1 MNERSKKALKISGA
15 VLAALAA
22 IFIIAMMFVTLGF
35 FGAFGYSVVSMQT
48 DYDTL
53 AKIDLNVP
61 IVSRPEGDFAA
72 RNYTVYTE
80 SVSNSKDVEKG
91 KATCVAYDWSTP
103 LDYFCVTSG
112 DYEQIAYMFGEG
124 EEAGS
129 CGLGVITR
137 TPENVYYAEKDGV
150 YYGYIPVHRNCTP
163 QQAVEIFRQ
172 VMGN

>member
-61 IVSRPEGDFAA
+61 LVSRPEGDLRRAIIRFIRKAFQTARTWKKAKRRAWHTTGRRRSITFA
-72 RNYTVYTE
+72 
-80 SVSNSKDVEKG
+80 
-91 KATCVAYDWSTP
+91 
-103 LDYFCVTSG
+103 
-112 DYEQIAYMFGEG
+112 
-124 EEAGS
+124 
-129 CGLGVITR
+129 
-137 TPENVYYAEKDGV
+137 
-150 YYGYIPVHRNCTP
+150 
-163 QQAVEIFRQ
+163 
-172 VMGN
+172 